1 MKHFLFLLAMIATM
15 PAAAAEKLVRF
26 DDPGTHFAPA
36 LGKQVTA
43 VFSDALVQ
51 KYFGKAEYPGLIL
64 MDLTDTHACFWGKH
78 AGLDGA
84 DAKLKDLA
92 RGEQNDIC
100 VPRGGVSVKY
110 APQEIAGASPQPV
123 YQTAANC
130 TWTWKTGRGIGV
142 WSEACKFGTGLWA
155 LAYDAAQDNFALS
168 VDGKNPY
175 PVLRQFHKKPDEL
188 LDVLLKDFKAKG
200 LISSDTECRFEKS
213 KIQKSTGP
221 WEFYTIV
228 PTGRLKEKFDA
239 LPKDEIPDPP
249 CGEIG
254 YAVDFVG
261 YFMIS
266 SKHPD
271 RVLYVN
277 LGQDGTMFD
286 PTSISLF

>member
-1 MKHFLFLLAMIATM
+1 MKHFLFFFAMIMAM

-26 DDPGTHFAPA
+26 DDPGTNFAPA
-36 LGKQVTA
+36 LGKEVTA

-64 MDLTDTHACFWGKH
+64 WELSDTHACFRGEH
-78 AGLDGA
+78 AGLDAA

-92 RGEQNDIC
+92 RREQNDIC
-100 VPRGGVSVKY
+100 VPRGSVSVKY

-123 YQTAANC
+123 YHTGANC
-130 TWTWKTGRGIGV
+130 TWAWKTGRGIGV
-142 WSEACKFGTGLWA
+142 WAEECKFHTGLWA

-168 VDGKNPY
+168 VDGKNPF
-175 PVLRQFHKKPDEL
+175 PVLRQFHKKPDEAP
-188 LDVLLKDFKAKG
+188 DALLKDFKAKG
-200 LISSDTECRFEKS
+200 LISSDSECKFEKS
-213 KIQKSTGP
+213 KDHKSTGT
-221 WEFYTIV
+221 WEFLEIV
-228 PTGRLKEKFDA
+228 PTGRLKENFDA

-254 YAVDFVG
+254 FAVGFVG
-261 YFMIS
+261 YFMIN